1 MWVAVQGC
9 ARRSPTLSE
18 GKSKSG
24 HSCWS
29 WFDQLPCWP
38 PSPMPS
44 DPVPPLWGPRRLHI
58 HTQPL
63 PPAHRTPPPR
73 LLGSRP
79 TLGGHAAGSRPPPS
93 QTPWS
98 PPAFPAGAFGPSP
111 PLPAPLSLS
120 GAGPAGR
127 LASAHLVQVQFG
139 GRGGARAHGGQGHL
153 TAPLPTVPAT
163 GPSHGPCSQPVS
175 HEGGHCAVRLWKPEP
190 PPSALDAQASGVGP
204 PHSARTSWV
213 CVTPTRSLGAQEDKC
228 RPEMPH
234 EKMPRFPQ
242 PTCCKTWSVK
252 WLRGTGRWLG
262 LPAGT
267 PKPPA
272 ARHGRPWAQGHR
284 TPSASSHSTC
294 SSPTPNR
301 YFQTNCLWEG

>member
-79 TLGGHAAGSRPPPS
+79 TLGGHAAGSRPPP
-93 QTPWS
+93 QPN
-98 PPAFPAGAFGPSP
+98 PMEPSC
-111 PLPAPLSLS
+111 LPS
-120 GAGPAGR
+120 
-127 LASAHLVQVQFG
+127 
-139 GRGGARAHGGQGHL
+139 RGLWA
-153 TAPLPTVPAT
+153 VP
-163 GPSHGPCSQPVS
+163 
-175 HEGGHCAVRLWKPEP
+175 
-190 PPSALDAQASGVGP
+190 
-204 PHSARTSWV
+204 
-213 CVTPTRSLGAQEDKC
+213 TPTRPPQSQWGWSSWETGLSPPGSGAIWWAWGCQG
-228 RPEMPH
+228 
-234 EKMPRFPQ
+234 PRRSGPPDCPTAHCASHRPQ
-242 PTCCKTWSVK
+242 PWSMLTACVPRGWTLCC
-252 WLRGTGRWLG
+252 
-262 LPAGT
+262 
-267 PKPPA
+267 
-272 ARHGRPWAQGHR
+272 
-284 TPSASSHSTC
+284 
-294 SSPTPNR
+294 PTV
-301 YFQTNCLWEG
+301 EA